1 MNSQAG
7 IACQFTE
14 RHRLEVRAGSHRR
27 SSTLDN
33 AVVSTAD
40 TFAPGTPLLDGRF
53 VISRVIASG
62 GQATTYEGID
72 KSNGTRV
79 AIKRFSV
86 RGASSW
92 KEVELAER
100 ETRVLS
106 GLSHSGLP
114 KVVSHFEEQGAL
126 YLVLEF
132 IEGSTLEQLRTQHRL
147 AQEDV
152 VDYLRQVAEI
162 LDYLHSQSPP
172 IVHRD
177 IKPRNLIRRPDGK
190 IVLVDFGSVRDRLK
204 PEGGSTVV
212 GTFGYMAPEQFQG
225 RAMPASD
232 TYGAAATALALL
244 TGREPDQLPHQGL
257 KLDVERCLGGSVS
270 PELER
275 LLSAAL
281 DPDPD
286 TRPASLKAALNR
298 YQASGRSPSAAGQ
311 HQPRESGHRRAER
324 EERRRR
330 RREARHGPEE
340 AYADYGQA
348 PFETP
353 GYHRARTAQSRAE
366 RRREQREAK
375 GQPHTTEGD
384 IDVVTP
390 FAQVLAMPE
399 VRRVLRVPVLG
410 LIALVLLMVLRTV
423 LWLVLGVAA
432 PRVLHAL
439 QRVTGAS
446 LDDAAKQTGLVGTT
460 LRTQLSE
467 VTDRVRRAKAAEA
480 PPRYRVSE
488 PSERSRYDA
497 LADDIEARTEE
508 FEAEIEEAVRGW
520 NKPRKK

>member
-1 MNSQAG
+1 
-7 IACQFTE
+7 
-14 RHRLEVRAGSHRR
+14 
-27 SSTLDN
+27 
-33 AVVSTAD
+33 VSTGD

-126 YLVLEF
+126 YLVLEY
-132 IEGSTLEQLRTQHRL
+132 IEGSTLEQLRIRHQL

-177 IKPRNLIRRPDGK
+177 IKPRNLIRRPDGR

-270 PELER
+270 PDLER

-286 TRPASLKAALNR
+286 TRPASLKAALNK
-298 YQASGRSPSAAGQ
+298 YQPHARSPFAEGPARTHAS
-311 HQPRESGHRRAER
+311 EHRRAER

-340 AYADYGQA
+340 AYADYGQT

-353 GYHRARTAQSRAE
+353 GYHRDRTMKSRAE
-366 RRREQREAK
+366 RRREQREA
-375 GQPHTTEGD
+375 QPHPTEGD

-399 VRRVLRVPVLG
+399 VRRVLRIPVLG

-467 VTDRVRRAKAAEA
+467 VTDRVRRAKAAET